1 MRSLDPFR
9 RRATARPAYRLSA
22 RERRQRREKLV
33 RALVIALLGVAAFL
47 LGLAWDRPSASGSTF
62 APAPSRA
69 VASGACT

>member
-47 LGLAWDRPSASGSTF
+47 LGLAWDRPSASASRF